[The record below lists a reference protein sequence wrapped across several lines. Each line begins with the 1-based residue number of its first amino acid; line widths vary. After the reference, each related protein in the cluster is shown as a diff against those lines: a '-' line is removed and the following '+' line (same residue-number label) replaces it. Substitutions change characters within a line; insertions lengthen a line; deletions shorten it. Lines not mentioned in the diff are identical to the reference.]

1 MKKQVKVNGKKF
13 QVELVGNVGFEEWMN
28 EYRIINNEGK
38 VAELHIAKDERF
50 FEWNTWDDGF
60 FTDEELYGYNF
71 RGQALTEAYGED
83 FMECLAS

>member
-1 MKKQVKVNGKKF
+1 MTKQVKVNGKKF

-50 FEWNTWDDGF
+50 FEWNT
-60 FTDEELYGYNF
+60 
-71 RGQALTEAYGED
+71 
-83 FMECLAS
+83 